1 MQSHLFMANRW
12 GKVETVTDFI
22 FVGSKIT
29 LDGDCSHEIKKCLL
43 PGRRAVTNQDSVL
56 KRRAITLRTK
66 VYIVETMVF
75 LVVMYGS
82 KSWTIKK
89 PESQRIHA
97 FEL

>member
-1 MQSHLFMANRW
+1 MTLNKQTDG